1 MAGLDPA
8 IHESRGKTD
17 VDARDK
23 PGHDGVNQ
31 AKQSNKYKHPDT
43 PMALVL
49 TEEQS
54 MLRDSARGLISDK
67 APVAHLRQLR
77 DSRDATGFSRDLWKT
92 FAEMGFAGLLV
103 PEEFGGSGLG
113 CVEAG
118 VVMEEIGRNLTPS
131 PFLSTAVVAA
141 SALSRGGSKAQ
152 RGEYLPKIASGN
164 LIAALALDEGA
175 KHRPLH
181 TAMQAVRAGN
191 GFRLNGAKA
200 LVVDGH
206 VADLLIVAAR
216 SAGQAGDRDGLTLF
230 LVDPRSKGI
239 AVERTIM
246 VDSHNAARID
256 FDNVEV
262 TADSV
267 LGDVDGGFALL
278 DGLLDIGRGAVA
290 SEMLGLSEE
299 VFGRTVAYL
308 KERKQFGK
316 AIGEFQALQHRAAQ
330 LYIDI
335 EITRAAVLKALQALD
350 ADVAGAAS
358 AVAVAKARA
367 GTTATRAVQEGV
379 QMHGGM
385 GMTDQFDIGFFMKRA
400 RVCEELFG
408 DANFHAEQLA
418 MSRGY

>member
-1 MAGLDPA
+1 
-8 IHESRGKTD
+8 
-17 VDARDK
+17 
-23 PGHDGVNQ
+23 
-31 AKQSNKYKHPDT
+31 
-43 PMALVL
+43 MALVL

-67 APVAHLRQLR
+67 APVSHLRHLR
-77 DSRDATGFSRDLWKT
+77 DTKDADGFSRELWKS
-92 FAEMGFAGLLV
+92 FAEMGFSGLLIA
-103 PEEFGGSGLG
+103 EEFSGSGLG

-118 VVMEEIGRNLTPS
+118 IVMEEIGRTLMPS

-141 SALSRGGSKAQ
+141 SALSRGGSAAQ
-152 RGEYLPKIASGN
+152 KSEYLPKISEGN
-164 LIAALALDEGA
+164 LLAALAVDEGA
-175 KHRPLH
+175 KHRPLQIEL
-181 TAMQAVRAGN
+181 TATRSGN
-191 GFRLNGAKA
+191 GFKLSGAKA

-216 SAGQAGDRDGLTLF
+216 SAGSSGESSGVTLF
-230 LVDPRSKGI
+230 LVDPKAKGV
-239 AVERTIM
+239 ATERTVM
-246 VDSHNAARID
+246 VDSHNAARIE

-262 TADSV
+262 DADHV
-267 LGDVDGGFALL
+267 LGEVDQGFALL
-278 DGLLDIGRGAVA
+278 EGVLNIGRGAVA
-290 SEMLGLSEE
+290 SEMVGLSEE
-299 VFGRTVAYL
+299 VFTRTVNYL

-316 AIGEFQALQHRAAQ
+316 AIGEFQALQHRAAG

-335 EITRAAVLKALQALD
+335 EITRAAVLKALQVLD
-350 ADVAGAAS
+350 GNFDKATS

-408 DANFHAEQLA
+408 DANYHADQLA
-418 MSRGY
+418 RMRSY